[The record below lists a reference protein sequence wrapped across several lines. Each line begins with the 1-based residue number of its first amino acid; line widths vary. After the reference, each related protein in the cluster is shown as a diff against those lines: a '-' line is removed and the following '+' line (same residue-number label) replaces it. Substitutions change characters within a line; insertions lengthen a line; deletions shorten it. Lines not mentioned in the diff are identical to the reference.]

1 MSIFIIMEMKDL
13 IKQLLREGTFGDTSV
28 DRNINQRVYKIM
40 DALGVSRSES
50 LNEKI
55 KFLSDPR
62 EKVSDNDVRSH
73 ISAIILLET
82 LQQLIQEFDG
92 SSAGFLFESFL
103 AGLMGGNVIEGNR
116 PSDIYVGEVEQ
127 DTLDFTKDGSFY
139 QTKLYASTSGNIT
152 LKNWFNPDK
161 KGEYSRSDKLIFG
174 LKLGDGLAT
183 AVRIYEVDVAD
194 AVVEQIKKGVYSDR
208 LKNADL
214 SGGLYLEPKEDVEKF
229 NYNVNFK
236 IGDILKDNLAGVIE
250 YDTIKLNIDVLRALG
265 SNAAKLTKN
274 AMAGVYKSMMDFDE
288 ALTEMN
294 SGIAVKGVGKD
305 NTDGIEGVES
315 SAQRADEKLFQL
327 RDSFTNAVVAL
338 FNEGM

>member
-1 MSIFIIMEMKDL
+1 MEMKDL
-13 IKQLLREGTFGDTSV
+13 IRQLLREGTFADTSV
-28 DRNINQRVYKIM
+28 DRNINQKVYKIM
-40 DALGVSRSES
+40 DALGVSRSEPLS
-50 LNEKI
+50 EKI

-62 EKVSDNDVRSH
+62 QKVSDNDVRSH

-139 QTKLYASTSGNIT
+139 QTKLYASTSGDII
-152 LKNWFNPDK
+152 LKNWFNPNK
-161 KGEYSRSDKLIFG
+161 KGEYNRSDKLIFALKVGKG
-174 LKLGDGLAT
+174 LTT
-183 AVRIYEVDVAD
+183 AVKIYEVDVKK
-194 AVVEQIKKGVYSDR
+194 AVTEQIKKGFYNDR
-208 LKNADL
+208 LKDADL
-214 SGGLYLEPKEDVEKF
+214 VDGLYLEPKEGVDKI
-229 NYNVNFK
+229 NYNVKFK

-250 YDTIKLNIDVLRALG
+250 YDSIKLNINALRGLG

-294 SGIAVKGVGKD
+294 SGIAVKGVGKG
-305 NTDGIEGVES
+305 NTDGMEGVES
-315 SAQRADEKLFQL
+315 SAQRADEKLYQL
-327 RDSFTNAVVAL
+327 RDSFTNAVIAL

>member
-28 DRNINQRVYKIM
+28 DRNINQKVYKIM

-50 LNEKI
+50 LKEKL
-55 KFLSDPR
+55 KFLNNPS

-73 ISAIILLET
+73 IAAIILLET

-92 SSAGFLFESFL
+92 ASSGFLFESFL

-116 PSDIYVGEVEQ
+116 PSDIYFANVEQ
-127 DTLDFTKDGSFY
+127 DTLDFTKDGRFY
-139 QTKLYASTSGNIT
+139 QTKLYASNSGNIT
-152 LKNWFNPDK
+152 LKNWFNPNK
-161 KGEYSRSDKLIFG
+161 KGEYRRSDRIIFG
-174 LKLGDGLAT
+174 LKLGKGLTT
-183 AVRIYEVDVAD
+183 AVTIYEVKVKE
-194 AVVEQIKKGVYSDR
+194 AVVEQINNGLYNDR
-208 LKNADL
+208 LKNANLTDK
-214 SGGLYLEPKEDVEKF
+214 LYLIPTGDAEEINYDVKF
-229 NYNVNFK
+229 S
-236 IGDILKDNLAGVIE
+236 IGDIRKGDLVGVVE

-305 NTDGIEGVES
+305 NTDGMEGVES

-327 RDSFTNAVVAL
+327 RDSFTNAIIAL